1 MVKESAKMKDN
12 AFNRLL
18 FGSHKKP
25 KKLSI
30 LRGYW
35 INPNGSV
42 SIDLIESSKMPSF
55 KRMVAGLQPLPL
67 KELKRSSHYG
77 DTSK

>member
-1 MVKESAKMKDN
+1 MVKGSAKMKDN
-12 AFNRLL
+12 AFNRFL

-25 KKLSI
+25 RKLSI

-67 KELKRSSHYG
+67 KELKESSDYG

>member
-1 MVKESAKMKDN
+1 MKDN

-25 KKLSI
+25 KKLCI
-30 LRGYW
+30 LKGYW

-55 KRMVAGLQPLPL
+55 KRMVASLHPLPL
-67 KELKRSSHYG
+67 KELKKNF
-77 DTSK
+77 D

>member
-1 MVKESAKMKDN
+1 MVTESAKMKDN
-12 AFNRLL
+12 AFNRLW
-18 FGSHKKP
+18 FGSHKEP
-25 KKLSI
+25 TKLGI

>member
-12 AFNRLL
+12 AFNRLW
-18 FGSHKKP
+18 FGSHKEP
-25 KKLSI
+25 TKLVI